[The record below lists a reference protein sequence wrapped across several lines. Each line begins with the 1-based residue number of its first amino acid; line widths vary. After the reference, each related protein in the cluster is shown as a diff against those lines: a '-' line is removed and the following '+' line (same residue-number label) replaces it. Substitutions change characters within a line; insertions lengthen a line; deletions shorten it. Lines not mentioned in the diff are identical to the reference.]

1 MKYTFNDTRTQL
13 IVSAD
18 EIDRANLREMGQ
30 EIHQDKTMCEF
41 FDPIVCNSELN
52 WIDAA
57 NTGDLTSAPMVGIL
71 SEPEFKRHNLKTVQD
86 HRNIIA
92 SCDTYGLMVCHVT
105 ERWAFMDYQARSVLE
120 DLRDKGE
127 VIFTGGKLNL

>member
-1 MKYTFNDTRTQL
+1 MKYTFNATRTQL

-18 EIDRANLREMGQ
+18 EIDRATLREMGE
-30 EIHQDKTMCEF
+30 EIHTEKALHEF
-41 FDPIVCNSELN
+41 FDPLICNNEID
-52 WIDAA
+52 WITPE

-105 ERWAFMDYQARSVLE
+105 ERWAFMDYQVRSVLE

-127 VIFTGGKLNL
+127 AIFTGGKIA